1 MAQKLTR
8 KQLAAIHAAQKKKK
22 GMGSDSPLARFP
34 RDGEDGEPF
43 QVRKSRKITE
53 SELIQMQR
61 QAGVRG

>member
-8 KQLAAIHAAQKKKK
+8 KQLAAIQAKVKKR
-22 GMGSDSPLARFP
+22 GMSSSSIAKFP
-34 RDGEDGEPF
+34 RNGEGGEPF

-61 QAGVRG
+61 EAGHRG